1 MNDSFSFYLD
11 DSFIELMQLAALST
25 CISWCSLHQK
35 NKNKKIYTC
44 KIKFIYIIIFKLTHV
59 HPKNNIEHPIENL
72 KNLDLTKVE

>member
-11 DSFIELMQLAALST
+11 YSFIGLMPLAALCT
-25 CISWCSLHQK
+25 CISGCSLLPKKKKK
-35 NKNKKIYTC
+35 NYTC

-72 KNLDLTKVE
+72 KNLDSTKVE